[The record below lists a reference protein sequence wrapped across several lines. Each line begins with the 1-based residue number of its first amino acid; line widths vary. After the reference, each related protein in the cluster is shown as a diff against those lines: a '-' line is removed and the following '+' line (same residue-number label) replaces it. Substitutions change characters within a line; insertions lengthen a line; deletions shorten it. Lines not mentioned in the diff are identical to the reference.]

1 MTPRIGINVS
11 TAATPG
17 TDVVAAARHAEDLGF
32 DFVSASDHLHGT
44 HPTFETWTLLTW
56 LAASTNRI
64 GIVTN
69 VLGLPYRSP
78 AVTAKMAET
87 LQRLSGGRF
96 VLGLGAGGSDNEFA
110 AFGLDVRT
118 PGQKIDAL
126 TEAIAVIHTL
136 WRDESATYEGEWY
149 SVRDAHLTPKPDAPI
164 PIWLGSYGPRAL
176 ELLGRTADG
185 WLPSMPY
192 APPDAIP
199 AMRDR
204 IRAAADAAGRDP
216 DAITYAYNVGV
227 HVGSP
232 VDRKDFVSG
241 TAAEVVDRLQGLA
254 ELGLD
259 TFNLWPVGDE
269 VEQRARLADQVLP
282 GLR

>member
-1 MTPRIGINVS
+1 MALRIGINVS

-17 TDVVAAARHAEDLGF
+17 TDVVGSARRAEELGF

-44 HPTFETWTLLTW
+44 HPSFETWTLLTW
-56 LAASTNRI
+56 LAASTTRI

-96 VLGLGAGGSDNEFA
+96 VLGLGAGGADSEFA

-126 TEAIAVIHTL
+126 ADALAVIRAL
-136 WRDESATYEGEWY
+136 WSDESATHEGEWY
-149 SVRDAHLTPKPDAPI
+149 SVRDAHLTPKPDSPV

-176 ELLGRTADG
+176 DLLGRTADG

-204 IRAAADAAGRDP
+204 IRAAADAASRDP
-216 DAITYAYNVGV
+216 DSLTYAYNVGV
-227 HVGSP
+227 HVGAQ

-241 TAAEVVDRLQGLA
+241 TPTEVVDRLQQLA
-254 ELGLD
+254 GLGLD

-269 VEQRARLADQVLP
+269 AEQHARIAAEVLP
-282 GLR
+282 ALR